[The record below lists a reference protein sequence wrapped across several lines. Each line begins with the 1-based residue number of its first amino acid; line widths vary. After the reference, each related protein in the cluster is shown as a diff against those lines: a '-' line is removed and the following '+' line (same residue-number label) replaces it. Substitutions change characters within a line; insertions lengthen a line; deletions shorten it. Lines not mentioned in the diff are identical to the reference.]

1 MRKETSGCCI
11 AMLVVLWLGL
21 NVADGFWIYFYV
33 HGVVDPIP
41 RNAVNRTGSGWT
53 GYTTMMFFFGLPW
66 GIANLV
72 MSWWIFVSV
81 LKGRMMFTSTF
92 MRVSLALFAIFVVI
106 PVGVFITMI
115 PFFGGWIVTPIVQT
129 WTYHHRCDD
138 YPMYAILDVKA
149 YNGPSYV
156 KNVAYFYINGNNNM
170 QFTYE
175 ISNPEDDDQWFFR
188 LRRWNVEQSTI
199 PIDFYPTLQSVGYN
213 FETGVLSGNCTVP
226 SSPSA
231 TDNSTTTNSCVT
243 GTFEQGTKD
252 FFFNVTST
260 IPLNNTA
267 NASATELPPHTW
279 AYATLL
285 ALILREQD
293 GIDGAL
299 DNIVLRTAVVKP
311 HDCTELKVCIAG
323 VKGREGGPVMAEV
336 LGPLGVLLMRQVDYG
351 VECSQPVDP

>member
-1 MRKETSGCCI
+1 
-11 AMLVVLWLGL
+11 
-21 NVADGFWIYFYV
+21 
-33 HGVVDPIP
+33 
-41 RNAVNRTGSGWT
+41 
-53 GYTTMMFFFGLPW
+53 
-66 GIANLV
+66 
-72 MSWWIFVSV
+72 
-81 LKGRMMFTSTF
+81 
-92 MRVSLALFAIFVVI
+92 
-106 PVGVFITMI
+106 
-115 PFFGGWIVTPIVQT
+115 
-129 WTYHHRCDD
+129 
-138 YPMYAILDVKA
+138 
-149 YNGPSYV
+149 
-156 KNVAYFYINGNNNM
+156 M

-188 LRRWNVEQSTI
+188 LRRWNVEQSAI

-260 IPLNNTA
+260 IPLNNTS
-267 NASATELPPHTW
+267 NASATEPTTSYLGIRDSPWYVAGSPP
-279 AYATLL
+279 